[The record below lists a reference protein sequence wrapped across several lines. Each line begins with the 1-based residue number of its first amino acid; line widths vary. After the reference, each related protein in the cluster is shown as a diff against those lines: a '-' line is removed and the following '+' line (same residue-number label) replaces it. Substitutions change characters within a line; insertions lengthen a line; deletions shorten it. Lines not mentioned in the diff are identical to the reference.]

1 MAKYLSVY
9 RNVQPG
15 MDIDAFCQGIGEE
28 FLPAR
33 VRENLATIIA
43 CVRGLLS
50 EGVKIVF
57 DPTLVRGM
65 GYYTGPIFE
74 VTMDGYSFSIAGGG
88 RYDRMIGKFCGQDVC
103 ACGFSIGFERIV
115 TILKDHM
122 QGSMQLQ
129 NASAY
134 LIGNRVSR
142 ERKAEVIARAMEQ
155 RRAGEIVTVLPMSK
169 NVGHQIELLEAE
181 GFAKFE
187 KIYE

>member
-1 MAKYLSVY
+1 MLS
-9 RNVQPG
+9 Q
-15 MDIDAFCQGIGEE
+15 
-28 FLPAR
+28 
-33 VRENLATIIA
+33 
-43 CVRGLLS
+43 
-50 EGVKIVF
+50 GVKIVF

-74 VTMDGYSFSIAGGG
+74 VTIDGYNFSIAGGG
-88 RYDRMIGKFCGQDVC
+88 RYDKMIGKFSGQNVA

-122 QGSMQLQ
+122 QEAMKLQ

-142 ERKAEVIARAMEQ
+142 ERKAEVIAKAMEL
-155 RRAGEIVTVLPMSK
+155 RRAGETVTVLPMSK

-181 GFAKFE
+181 GFTKFE